1 MQTQTQTQTSRV
13 QVAVIPVAGLG
24 TRWLP
29 VTRSVPKELLPVW
42 SDAAVSHVVREV
54 VEAGIDEVVFVTSPG
69 KTEVV
74 EHFKRDQALFDNLS
88 RRGKG
93 APMRPLAEL
102 WDQLTIHTAIQAQ
115 PLGLGHAVYCAR
127 DQVGDRPFALLL
139 PDEILLSSPT
149 PTALLTRCVEERGEP
164 AILLMPVDPAET
176 SRYGIAA
183 VDAPAGDGADAAQPL
198 RIRTL
203 VEKPAPADAPSR
215 LAVIGRY
222 VLTPDIFDLLADQGP
237 GHGGEIQLTDAL
249 QRLAQ
254 QRPLLGLTFE
264 GIRHDV
270 GYPEGLLLAS
280 VELALRDDARGPVL
294 RKRLHDMLSRYPVG

>member
-1 MQTQTQTQTSRV
+1 MGTGRIE
-13 QVAVIPVAGLG
+13 VAVIPVAGLG

-54 VEAGIDEVVFVTSPG
+54 VEAGINEVIFVTSPG

-74 EHFKRDQALFDNLS
+74 EHFKRDQALFDVLV

-93 APMRPLAEL
+93 EPMRPLAEL
-102 WDQLTIHTAIQAQ
+102 WDQLNLKTAIQAE
-115 PLGLGHAVYCAR
+115 PLGLGHAVNCAR
-127 DQVGDRPFALLL
+127 EHVAGRPFALLL
-139 PDEILLSSPT
+139 PDEILLSSPA
-149 PTALLTRCVEERGEP
+149 PTALLSRCTEQTGHP
-164 AILLMPVDPAET
+164 TILLMPVDPAQT
-176 SRYGIAA
+176 SRYGIVA
-183 VDAPAGDGADAAQPL
+183 VDDEPDPTNDSL

-203 VEKPAPADAPSR
+203 VEKPSPDKAPSN

-222 VLTPDIFDLLADQGP
+222 VLTPDIFTLLDNQTP

-254 QRPLLGLTFE
+254 QRPLLGLTFD

-280 VELALRDDARGPVL
+280 VELALRDEARGPVL
-294 RKRLHDMLSRYPVG
+294 RRLFADMLARYPA

>member
-1 MQTQTQTQTSRV
+1 MNTARV
-13 QVAVIPVAGLG
+13 EVAVIPVAGLG

-54 VEAGIDEVVFVTSPG
+54 VEAGITEVVFVTSPG

-88 RRGKG
+88 KRGKG

-102 WDQLTIHTAIQAQ
+102 WDQLTIRTAIQDQ
-115 PLGLGHAVYCAR
+115 PLGLGHAVHCAR
-127 DQVGDRPFALLL
+127 DLVGDRPFALLL
-139 PDEILLSSPT
+139 PDEILLSSPA
-149 PTALLTRCVEERGEP
+149 PTALLARCVEEGGDP
-164 AILLMPVDPAET
+164 AIMLMPVDPAQT

-183 VDAPAGDGADAAQPL
+183 VDPPSPGAPADQPL

-203 VEKPAPADAPSR
+203 VEKPAPEHAPSN

-222 VLTPDIFDLLADQGP
+222 VLTPDIFTLLADQAP

-254 QRPLLGLTFE
+254 QRPLLGVTFD

-294 RKRLHDMLSRYPVG
+294 RKLLGDMLARYPIA